1 MGGKA
6 TIGLQEGEE
15 EGQRDISLFESAPRI
30 ALKTSLQE
38 YFKFTVSAE
47 YRKLTA
53 APIRND
59 SCSLD
64 NEGGS
69 DKKRNDSIGIL
80 KLCFGFHGEKL

>member
-1 MGGKA
+1 MGGKS

-15 EGQRDISLFESAPRI
+15 EGQRDIESAPRI

-47 YRKLTA
+47 YRKSTA

-69 DKKRNDSIGIL
+69 DKKRNDPISIL